1 METCCYDRMTR
12 TELAEARYQAWQA
25 GDTAAENA
33 IELAFQRREAQ
44 ERDSLGCPG
53 CKFVRAGCPL

>member
-25 GDTAAENA
+25 GDTAAEAA
-33 IELAFQRREAQ
+33 IELAFQKRDREMEREQRR
-44 ERDSLGCPG
+44 
-53 CKFVRAGCPL
+53 VRRV